1 MLHAIYLTII
11 AALTV
16 YALRLRRR
24 YMRSRAPLR
33 RHADALQRIA
43 GEIYEITK

>member
-1 MLHAIYLTII
+1 MVHAIYLSII
-11 AALTV
+11 AALAV
-16 YALRLRRR
+16 YMVLLKLAHARL
-24 YMRSRAPLR
+24 RAPLR